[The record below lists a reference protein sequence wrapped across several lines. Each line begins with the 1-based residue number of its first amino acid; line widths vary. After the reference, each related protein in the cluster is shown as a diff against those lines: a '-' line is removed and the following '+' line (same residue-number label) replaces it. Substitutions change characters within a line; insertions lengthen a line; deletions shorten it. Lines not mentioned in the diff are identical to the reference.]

1 MIQVIQGSLRCPAG
15 RWWWVRL
22 QHLDTRR
29 HRRCSP
35 YPGVSE
41 SPRNMGN
48 MYCWYVDINN
58 LDIHG
63 EIFMENLEHDGD
75 SVGIFQAFCSKIP
88 SPLAN
93 NDEPMMGSWIH
104 TLVIFTELSPSN
116 CRVGA
121 ESTWPTGSFCF
132 GENCWNSPVERGMV
146 QKLQL
151 LRFSLIL

>member
-15 RWWWVRL
+15 RCWWVRL

-75 SVGIFQAFCSKIP
+75 SMGIFQAFCSKIP

-104 TLVIFTELSPSN
+104 TLVIFTELSPATVELELSPPD
-116 CRVGA
+116 RQDPFALGKIVGIH
-121 ESTWPTGSFCF
+121 PLK
-132 GENCWNSPVERGMV
+132 GEWFKNYSY
-146 QKLQL
+146 
-151 LRFSLIL
+151 

>member
-75 SVGIFQAFCSKIP
+75 SMGIFQAFCSNRQNLAQTTM
-88 SPLAN
+88 SPWW
-93 NDEPMMGSWIH
+93 DPGSTAPWWSSQNCH
-104 TLVIFTELSPSN
+104 PATVELELSPPDDRILLLWGKLLEFTRWKGN
-116 CRVGA
+116 
-121 ESTWPTGSFCF
+121 GSKI
-132 GENCWNSPVERGMV
+132 SVV
-146 QKLQL
+146 KV
-151 LRFSLIL
+151 